1 MNSLWDNIKKG
12 VSEFYASAAEKTDE
26 LAKVGVRKFDI
37 VGIRRN
43 IGHEMAELGGRVYHM
58 IVEEKNKD
66 VADDSD
72 VKKHIKSIK
81 RLETFLKEKEEEIEK
96 IQKAARE
103 KRASKPEDA

>member
-1 MNSLWDNIKKG
+1 MSSLWDNIKKS
-12 VSEFYASAAEKTDE
+12 VAEFYASAAEKTDE

-66 VADDSD
+66 IVEDTD
-72 VKKHIKSIK
+72 VKKFIKSIK
-81 RLETFLKEKEEEIEK
+81 NLEAFLKEKEKEIEDIRK
-96 IQKAARE
+96 TARDKRGGKAT
-103 KRASKPEDA
+103 

>member
-1 MNSLWDNIKKG
+1 MSSLWENIKKG
-12 VSEFYASAAEKTDE
+12 VSEFYSSAAEMTDE
-26 LAKVGVRKFDI
+26 IAKVGVRKFDI
-37 VGIRRN
+37 VGIRGN

-81 RLETFLKEKEEEIEK
+81 RLEAFLEEKEKEIEK
-96 IQKAARE
+96 IKKAARDR
-103 KRASKPEDA
+103 KTPKPEEA